1 VERAPHIAQISKC
14 QNYTANF
21 HTIQNERSN
30 YHQHLYAQQT
40 PLLSHIYSYKQT
52 SLATSNEQVNNVAQ
66 ANLQRRID
74 DKAQLSRLL
83 GNNVQSHVSNLE
95 HNLLK
100 YRFENSEETRLDIE
114 KRIHRKAW
122 TDYATSQAHSKA
134 QQAYAQLLYETNYLS
149 AAIPTLHKTFRE
161 MYAMTLQHKAIRLLR
176 DYRQLKPHVLYQ
188 HIINSDSI
196 ESYPLKFDA
205 TRESLSQK
213 LTSFLNGSSKSNNH
227 KFLSSP
233 ILTLSQEFPTRV
245 KQTTSPVLETQ
256 QAKNIN
262 QHTEYNNN
270 QTHNPVPWPWPSVT
284 HSHLYLPTLQSV
296 ISIIQRQIYN
306 LIHSLNNKYIV
317 TKQVL
322 ISLFKE
328 RIKCD
333 S

>member
-1 VERAPHIAQISKC
+1 
-14 QNYTANF
+14 
-21 HTIQNERSN
+21 
-30 YHQHLYAQQT
+30 
-40 PLLSHIYSYKQT
+40 
-52 SLATSNEQVNNVAQ
+52 
-66 ANLQRRID
+66 
-74 DKAQLSRLL
+74 
-83 GNNVQSHVSNLE
+83 
-95 HNLLK
+95 
-100 YRFENSEETRLDIE
+100 
-114 KRIHRKAW
+114 
-122 TDYATSQAHSKA
+122 
-134 QQAYAQLLYETNYLS
+134 
-149 AAIPTLHKTFRE
+149 
-161 MYAMTLQHKAIRLLR
+161 M
-176 DYRQLKPHVLYQ
+176 
-188 HIINSDSI
+188 
-196 ESYPLKFDA
+196 
-205 TRESLSQK
+205 
-213 LTSFLNGSSKSNNH
+213 
-227 KFLSSP
+227 
-233 ILTLSQEFPTRV
+233 TLSQEFPTRV